1 MRTIMFPNCL
11 LAELEFYVKHKNT
24 ITLNLNS
31 KDKSGVH

>member
-11 LAELEFYVKHKNT
+11 LAELEFHVMHKDT
-24 ITLNLNS
+24 ITLNS